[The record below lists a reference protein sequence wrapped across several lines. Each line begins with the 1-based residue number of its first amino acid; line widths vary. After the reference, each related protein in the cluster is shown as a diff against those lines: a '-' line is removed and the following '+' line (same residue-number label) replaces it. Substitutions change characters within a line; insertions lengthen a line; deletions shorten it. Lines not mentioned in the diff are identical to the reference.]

1 MDQATFVN
9 KFGGV
14 FENSAWVAES
24 AFDHGGSLLKYAD
37 SLGALFESVFL
48 AADPALQ
55 LQALKA
61 HPQPVFAGTGA
72 DDLAAGPPDW
82 KAGGGLDRTSAREFA
97 RFSALNREYSER
109 FGFPFIIAVRGLVH
123 REILESLLTRLQ
135 NDRTTEFRIAV
146 QESCRIA
153 RVRIEDILGR

>member
-1 MDQATFVN
+1 MDQATFVT

-24 AFDHGGSLLKYAD
+24 VFDHGGSLLKYAD

-61 HPQPVFAGTGA
+61 HPQPVFAGAGA
-72 DDLAAGPPDW
+72 RHLAAGPSKR
-82 KAGGGLDRTSAREFA
+82 KAGGGLDRNAAREFA
-97 RFSALNREYSER
+97 RFSALNLEYSER
-109 FGFPFIIAVRGLVH
+109 FGFPFIISVRGLAH
-123 REILESLLTRLQ
+123 REILESLRTRLQ
-135 NDRTTEFRIAV
+135 NDRTTEFRIAL
-146 QESCRIA
+146 QESCRVA
-153 RVRIEDILGR
+153 RVRIEAILGR